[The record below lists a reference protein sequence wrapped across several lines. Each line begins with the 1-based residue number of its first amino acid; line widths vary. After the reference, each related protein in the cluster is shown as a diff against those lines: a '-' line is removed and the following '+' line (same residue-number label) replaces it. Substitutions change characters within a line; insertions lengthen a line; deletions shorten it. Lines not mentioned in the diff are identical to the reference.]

1 MIKYVA
7 AYLGAGLTFAA
18 IDFVWLT
25 TMTNRLYK
33 PVIGPI
39 MADKPDM
46 KAAVAFYLISIAGTV
61 FLAIAPALKE
71 GNWTRA
77 AINGAVLGFVA
88 YATYDLTNWAT
99 LKDWPWKLSLIDMA
113 WGTLVSTASAAGGK
127 AALLLGGQGVTG
139 QLRLAG
145 GGLEL
150 PRARAT
156 QRMTSLYGSKPVLV
170 VNDNEINSVKSFFQQ
185 VVSTISV
192 CSHGDIADPSC
203 VVSSEPLK
211 VVM

>member
-1 MIKYVA
+1 MIKYIA

-25 TMTNRLYK
+25 TMTDRLYK
-33 PVIGPI
+33 PVLGPI

-88 YATYDLTNWAT
+88 YATYDLTNQAT
-99 LKDWPWKLSLIDMA
+99 LAVWQTRLTIIDLI
-113 WGTLVSTASAAGGK
+113 WGTTLTMVSATGGYFAARWAEGRFG
-127 AALLLGGQGVTG
+127 
-139 QLRLAG
+139 
-145 GGLEL
+145 
-150 PRARAT
+150 
-156 QRMTSLYGSKPVLV
+156 
-170 VNDNEINSVKSFFQQ
+170 
-185 VVSTISV
+185 
-192 CSHGDIADPSC
+192 
-203 VVSSEPLK
+203 
-211 VVM
+211 